1 MAAAVAP
8 HSSSSSSSSSSLSPS
23 SAPTLDRVSSNSSSS
38 GRSSRRL
45 AAAAAASTPPEVE
58 RGSLSSS
65 VTSAPS
71 GIHAAAATAAG
82 GGTGLR
88 GSSSAKTRERDM
100 EEEDEEAV
108 LSVMPNAF
116 SSSSTLGGPKA
127 KKARQQLTLVIQPPL
142 PRFPFLNNFFDVHV
156 FLFDESNQVKNG
168 EEFEFPLQARP
179 VFGDKARTPVEKPVM
194 EVDPCSPRLGR
205 NGKASFRVRF
215 TDVSMN
221 FDNRDFRLEVSVVG
235 GQAGLRPK
243 DVGSNA
249 AGAVVACASS
259 SSCSSDKFYVAPVVS
274 DRMTVVRHRLRIR
287 SETQPPTV
295 WYKDEGG
302 RDKCIEVMVDL
313 VDSEG
318 RRVHGQEVPLK
329 VALLYED
336 LQCVGKQDI
345 LKLSSESRQAI
356 DHTGTATL
364 RLRIEDETAQLA
376 MLPTVNGGRGGRGGE
391 GGDGEGGGVP
401 HIAGAD
407 AAAAVAAAAGGPN
420 LIKALSNV
428 ISWTRTVVNGLYQ
441 LQWQLIGY
449 ESKADG
455 SPDTNKPLFQIS
467 NPNAIVA
474 SILQSYRGETMEQL
488 RLLVQALEP
497 KGGEERGAGGRGGGE
512 VYGGSGSVY
521 GEGRQRGA
529 GGEGDAMVE
538 QQLLERPSLPVTAI
552 SQGGPML
559 PPMLRGRSGLA
570 GGEGAAS
577 AGGGPGPGG
586 GVGGFGGGGLV
597 PLVRES
603 TYDLLAGMDPSWFG
617 MDSSEPS
624 PHAASEAQVQMVVAK
639 EYFSDTYDTLGF
651 PAFDSKQLLLGFYKE
666 GRNEQ
671 GQTVAYF
678 IPLPPQFSEVERR
691 GVGELLKAEMGKGR
705 EGEEGAVEGGGGA
718 VVYIVGDDLGQL
730 KEKVLTYHWSSS
742 SVGGERDADGDH
754 TGSMMI
760 DGTKCV

>member
-1 MAAAVAP
+1 MYFAHP
-8 HSSSSSSSSSSLSPS
+8 FTFPSLHPS
-23 SAPTLDRVSSNSSSS
+23 CLSNS
-38 GRSSRRL
+38 
-45 AAAAAASTPPEVE
+45 
-58 RGSLSSS
+58 
-65 VTSAPS
+65 
-71 GIHAAAATAAG
+71 
-82 GGTGLR
+82 
-88 GSSSAKTRERDM
+88 
-100 EEEDEEAV
+100 
-108 LSVMPNAF
+108 
-116 SSSSTLGGPKA
+116 
-127 KKARQQLTLVIQPPL
+127 
-142 PRFPFLNNFFDVHV
+142 
-156 FLFDESNQVKNG
+156 

-364 RLRIEDETAQLA
+364 RLRIEDVSKNHQSKGFVIQVGPDVQHAPLNSDISPDTSTSVSVRSKRNRRSKHGRGVGGRVGMSSIGGGGAGGSGEDDMSLVGPTLSRNSINLSMPVVSHSILQETAQLA

-577 AGGGPGPGG
+577 AGGGAGPGG

-678 IPLPPQFSEVERR
+678 IPLPPQFSEVERT
-691 GVGELLKAEMGKGR
+691 GVGELLKDEMGKGR